1 MKRVII
7 VGSPRSN
14 GRSAHLA
21 EMLFEANIDERPE
34 DELFL
39 VPISEIDVS
48 PCIGCNACRKKS
60 EVTFKNEDGNEVTEL
75 LHRCIFDDDMQ
86 TVYDLLDDAD
96 ALTIVTPIYFSG
108 LPGPMKCLIDR
119 LQPYFWEYCENG
131 PRLPKRPLELHVVG
145 EGGDPHGFAPL
156 VSEVKGS
163 TALAGFGLER
173 IFSWVGKIDAKGEII
188 AEAEEVPVPPRG
200 SYAAFVGGE
209 DAGSSG
215 PVAGVAAYAPEE
227 AKAAVE
233 KESQVKATAGK
244 EQPAKAAAGKEP
256 PANAGTNS
264 PQKSRPKLNL
274 RQGQEPAQREKQAQR
289 GKPAQARK
297 STQGQKG
304 KPAQAS
310 KQSSKSKQ
318 QSKQSSA
325 SRPKSQNR
333 GGRRG

>member
-75 LHRCIFDDDMQ
+75 FHRCIFDDDMQ

-156 VSEVKGS
+156 VSEVKGP

-173 IFSWVGKIDAKGEII
+173 IFSWVGKIDVKGEII
-188 AEAEEVPVPPRG
+188 AEAEEVPAPPRG
-200 SYAAFVGGE
+200 SYVAFVGGE
-209 DAGSSG
+209 DAGTGG

-227 AKAAVE
+227 AKAAV
-233 KESQVKATAGK
+233 GK
-244 EQPAKAAAGKEP
+244 EPPVNAAAGKAH
-256 PANAGTNS
+256 PASAGTNS
-264 PQKSRPKLNL
+264 SQKSRPKLNL

-297 STQGQKG
+297 STQDQKG

-318 QSKQSSA
+318 QSKQSMA

>member
-7 VGSPRSN
+7 VGSPRSS

-145 EGGDPHGFAPL
+145 EGGDPHGFVPL
-156 VSEVKGS
+156 VSEVKGP

-200 SYAAFVGGE
+200 SYAAFLGGE
-209 DAGSSG
+209 DAGSDG

-227 AKAAVE
+227 AKAAV
-233 KESQVKATAGK
+233 
-244 EQPAKAAAGKEP
+244 GKEP
-256 PANAGTNS
+256 PASEGASGS
-264 PQKSRPKLNL
+264 QKSRPKLNL
-274 RQGQEPAQREKQAQR
+274 RQEQEPAQREKQAQR

-297 STQGQKG
+297 STQDQKG

-310 KQSSKSKQ
+310 RQSSKSKQ

>member
-1 MKRVII
+1 MKRLII
-7 VGSPRSN
+7 VGSPRTN

-21 EMLFEANIDERPE
+21 EMLFEANIDEHPE

-39 VPISEIDVS
+39 VPVSEVEIG

-156 VSEVKGS
+156 VSEVKGP

-188 AEAEEVPVPPRG
+188 AEAEEVPAPPRG
-200 SYAAFVGGE
+200 SYVAFVGGE
-209 DAGSSG
+209 DAGSDG

-227 AKAAVE
+227 AKAAV
-233 KESQVKATAGK
+233 
-244 EQPAKAAAGKEP
+244 GKEP
-256 PANAGTNS
+256 PASAGAS
-264 PQKSRPKLNL
+264 GSQKSRPKLNL
-274 RQGQEPAQREKQAQR
+274 RQEQEPAQREKQAQR

-297 STQGQKG
+297 STQDQKG

-310 KQSSKSKQ
+310 RQSSKSKQ
-318 QSKQSSA
+318 QSKQSTA

>member
-75 LHRCIFDDDMQ
+75 FHRCIFDDDMQ

-156 VSEVKGS
+156 VSEVKGP

-200 SYAAFVGGE
+200 SYAAFLGGE
-209 DAGSSG
+209 DAATDGL
-215 PVAGVAAYAPEE
+215 VAGVAAYAPEE
-227 AKAAVE
+227 AKAAV
-233 KESQVKATAGK
+233 
-244 EQPAKAAAGKEP
+244 GKEP
-256 PANAGTNS
+256 PASAGAS
-264 PQKSRPKLNL
+264 GSQKSRPKLNL
-274 RQGQEPAQREKQAQR
+274 RQEQEPAQREKQAQR

-297 STQGQKG
+297 STQDQKG

>member
-39 VPISEIDVS
+39 VPISEIDVG

-60 EVTFKNEDGNEVTEL
+60 EVTLKDDDGNEVTEL
-75 LHRCIFDDDMQ
+75 LHRCVFDDDMQ

-108 LPGPMKCLIDR
+108 MPGSMKCLIDR

-145 EGGDPHGFAPL
+145 EGGDPYGFAPL
-156 VSEVKGS
+156 ISEVRGP

-173 IFSWVGKIDAKGEII
+173 ILSWVGKLDAKGEIT
-188 AEAEEVPVPPRG
+188 AEADEVPVPPRG

-209 DAGSSG
+209 EADSGG
-215 PVAGVAAYAPEE
+215 PVAGVAAFAPEE
-227 AKAAVE
+227 AKAALE
-233 KESQVKATAGK
+233 KESTASEG
-244 EQPAKAAAGKEP
+244 AK
-256 PANAGTNS
+256 S
-264 PQKSRPKLNL
+264 QQKSRPQLNL
-274 RQGQEPAQREKQAQR
+274 RQGQKPARSQANKQAQISRSKDAKQQTAKQRDGKR
-289 GKPAQARK
+289 GK
-297 STQGQKG
+297 GG
-304 KPAQAS
+304 K
-310 KQSSKSKQ
+310 
-318 QSKQSSA
+318 
-325 SRPKSQNR
+325 R
-333 GGRRG
+333 G